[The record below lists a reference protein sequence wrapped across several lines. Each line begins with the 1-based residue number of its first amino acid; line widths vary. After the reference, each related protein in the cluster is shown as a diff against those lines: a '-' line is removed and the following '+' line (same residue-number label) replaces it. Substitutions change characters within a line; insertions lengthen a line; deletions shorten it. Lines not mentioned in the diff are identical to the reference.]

1 MKRFLSLFLVFAVLC
16 SCMIS
21 ASAANPAVSVSSSQS
36 AVNTGDTVTV
46 SVKLASGSNLGAIN
60 LTVKYD
66 TGEFQYVSG
75 SASTSGLFGLEEI
88 RDSKAGIV
96 KYTGVTTGTVS
107 KAGTLV
113 SFKLKVLKYGGKIT
127 VSITEA
133 LDGND
138 KDVTSSVKATGAT
151 LKCGHGKA
159 VWKVTKKATCTEK
172 GVETG
177 TCPCGEIMARDIAK
191 TEHKVSKYTV
201 TKEPT
206 CTEKGVKK
214 AFCSV
219 CNKEY
224 TEEIKAT
231 GHTYGKWV
239 IVTEATE
246 TAKGLKRTECTVCG
260 DTKEQAIP
268 AIGTPTS
275 AENTTELTTAED
287 KPEEKPSTAEITSQD
302 PTASEATSTD
312 IGKVPT
318 NAETPSNDAEK
329 TPTETE
335 KIQQSTV
342 KTVVIT
348 VLATLGIEAVI
359 AGAVILVLKKRKKF

>member
-1 MKRFLSLFLVFAVLC
+1 MKRFLSLFLVFVLLC
-16 SCMIS
+16 SCIIS
-21 ASAANPAVSVSSSQS
+21 ANAANPAVSVSSSKS

-46 SVKLASGSNLGAIN
+46 SVKLGSGSNLGAIN
-60 LTVKYD
+60 LSVKYN

-75 SASTSGLFGLEEI
+75 SASTDNMFGLEEI
-88 RDSKAGIV
+88 KDSTAGTV

-113 SFKLKVLKYGGKIT
+113 SFKLKVLKHGGKIS

-151 LKCGHGKA
+151 LKCAHGKT

-172 GVETG
+172 GSETG
-177 TCPCGEIMARDIAK
+177 TCPCGEIMTRDIAQ
-191 TEHKVSKYTV
+191 TEHKVGKYAV

-206 CTEKGVKK
+206 CTEKGTKK
-214 AFCSV
+214 AVCTV

-231 GHTYGKWV
+231 GHTYGKWEV
-239 IVTEATE
+239 VTKATE
-246 TAKGLKRTECTVCG
+246 TQKGLKRAECSVCG
-260 DTKEQAIP
+260 GTKEQAIP

-275 AENTTELTTAED
+275 AENTTELTTAKDE
-287 KPEEKPSTAEITSQD
+287 PEEKPSTAEVTSQ
-302 PTASEATSTD
+302 TSTD
-312 IGKVPT
+312 KEKVST
-318 NAETPSNDAEK
+318 DAETTSNDTGKAQSETAK
-329 TPTETE
+329 TQP
-335 KIQQSTV
+335 STV

-359 AGAVILVLKKRKKF
+359 ACVVILVLIKRKNKI

>member
-21 ASAANPAVSVSSSQS
+21 ANAANPAVSVSSSQS

-75 SASTSGLFGLEEI
+75 SASTSNLFGLEEI

-96 KYTGVTTGTVS
+96 KYTGVTAGTVS

-133 LDGND
+133 LDGSDN
-138 KDVTSSVKATGAT
+138 DVTSSVKATGAT

-177 TCPCGEIMARDIAK
+177 TCPCGEVMTRDIAK
-191 TEHKVSKYTV
+191 TEHNVSKYTV

-214 AFCSV
+214 AFCTV

-246 TAKGLKRTECTVCG
+246 TAKGLKRAECTACG

-268 AIGTPTS
+268 AIGVPTS
-275 AENTTELTTAED
+275 AENTTELTTAKDES
-287 KPEEKPSTAEITSQD
+287 EEKPSTAENTSQA
-302 PTASEATSTD
+302 PGASETTSADTE
-312 IGKVPT
+312 IPSN
-318 NAETPSNDAEK
+318 NAEKAPI
-329 TPTETE
+329 ETE
-335 KIQQSTV
+335 KVQLSTV

-359 AGAVILVLKKRKKF
+359 AGAVILVLKKRKKL